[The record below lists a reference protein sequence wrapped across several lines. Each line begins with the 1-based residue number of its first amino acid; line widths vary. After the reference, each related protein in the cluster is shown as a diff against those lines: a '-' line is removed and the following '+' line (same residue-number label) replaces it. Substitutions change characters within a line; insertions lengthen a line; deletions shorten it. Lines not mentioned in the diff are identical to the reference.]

1 MDPGSGGGQNKVS
14 ATPPRLPL
22 SSLDRP
28 AVRESVED
36 CPWCPLRR
44 GPDAQGHSGLLLTL
58 CLGQGSLVCWFAPE
72 PPGEV
77 DAAPERRGAALS
89 WECRSCASSSS
100 GRGHGR
106 SWQGL
111 LCLLRTS
118 LRFGTDSE
126 DGTYS
131 VLSRISLPVPV
142 HKHTFFPFTRDTMTL
157 QGLPTIHTSS
167 SLVRE
172 GFI

>member
-1 MDPGSGGGQNKVS
+1 MSPLFSQDVDLDPGSGGGQNKVS
-14 ATPPRLPL
+14 ATPPCLPL

-28 AVRESVED
+28 AVGESVED
-36 CPWCPLRR
+36 CPWRPLRW

-58 CLGQGSLVCWFAPE
+58 CLGQGSLVCWLAPE
-72 PPGEV
+72 PSGGV
-77 DAAPERRGAALS
+77 SAAPERGGAAVS

-106 SWQGL
+106 SRQGL

-118 LRFGTDSE
+118 LRLGTDSE

-131 VLSRISLPVPV
+131 VLSRIPLSASV
-142 HKHTFFPFTRDTMTL
+142 HRHTFFPFTRDTVTL
-157 QGLPTIHTSS
+157 
-167 SLVRE
+167 
-172 GFI
+172 